1 LAGLEAMIRR
11 VERVTAA
18 STSCARAIV
27 MGGFSQVIGRSYPK
41 RRRLSVLQCVSFF
54 SFFSI

>member
-1 LAGLEAMIRR
+1 MIRR